1 MLKQPVEEV
10 QAERD
15 EALPSVGSL
24 QRWLYQA
31 RRDAGLDVHGQDL
44 EMAVENHTAHLPID
58 IQYHPA
64 RNRKINTLEAKVASL
79 TEQLHNAGKLLHQIG
94 GRLCDTSEVIRLIRC
109 SSLANNQ
116 PSDTM
121 ATMMIK
127 NCGVHASLR
136 RLCGHENASFSQLSH
151 LCHKLLCRLLTCQY
165 DQLRRESTD
174 KRVIIPGLVIKN
186 GSCAAELYEGL
197 ATHRYNPALE
207 FRRAA
212 QG

>member
-1 MLKQPVEEV
+1 MLSGFGIEV
-10 QAERD
+10 MWRSI
-15 EALPSVGSL
+15 PP
-24 QRWLYQA
+24 RH
-31 RRDAGLDVHGQDL
+31 R
-44 EMAVENHTAHLPID
+44 
-58 IQYHPA
+58 
-64 RNRKINTLEAKVASL
+64 
-79 TEQLHNAGKLLHQIG
+79 QIG
-94 GRLCDTSEVIRLIRC
+94 GRLCNTSEVIRLIRR

-121 ATMMIK
+121 ATMMITI
-127 NCGVHASLR
+127 CGVHASLR

-197 ATHRYNPALE
+197 ATHRYNPALD

-212 QG
+212 QGCISILLPQEPGARGSLERAVGYSRKHW